1 MEDGGSPALT
11 TAGAANDPPV
21 LTRVGDWACRW
32 MDVPAPN
39 PAFDVSF
46 DAAAADERR
55 MRAEPRPLA
64 RPVVVVGGY
73 RAWTIAA
80 ASLASRLCAMTCRDR
95 GMFAAMSYPW
105 SSDFTRIAARLVR
118 LVGARWPGGDEAAW
132 TREVDVVG
140 VSMGGLVARAAAA
153 GVGRGGCDAPG
164 RRLHI
169 GRLFT
174 LGTPHRG
181 ARLADLARPDA
192 AARDMRAGSAFLA
205 RLDAARS
212 TSGNVAG
219 YELVCYTR
227 LRDSWVGATR
237 TSPAGHPTHWVSGW
251 RVLSHVT
258 VSMDTRIVA
267 DIARRL
273 RGEDPLAT
281 SGAAGASPPPRN

>member
-1 MEDGGSPALT
+1 
-11 TAGAANDPPV
+11 
-21 LTRVGDWACRW
+21 

-39 PAFDVSF
+39 PAFDVSLA
-46 DAAAADERR
+46 AAAADEQR
-55 MRAEPRPLA
+55 MRAHPRPLS

-80 ASLASRLCAMTCRDR
+80 SSLASRLCAMTGRDPA
-95 GMFAAMSYPW
+95 MFAAMAYPW
-105 SSDFTRIAARLVR
+105 SSDFTAIAARLVA
-118 LVGARWPGGDEAAW
+118 LVAGRWPGGDEGW

-153 GVGRGGCDAPG
+153 GVGSGGRKTQV
-164 RRLHI
+164 RRLRI

-181 ARLADLARPDA
+181 ARLAELARPDS

-205 RLDAARS
+205 QLDEARTAGGDGAA
-212 TSGNVAG
+212 

-227 LRDSWVGATR
+227 LRDSWVGAGR
-237 TSPAGHPTHWVSGW
+237 TSPVGHSTLWVSGW

-273 RGEDPLAT
+273 RAEEPFAHPAGE
-281 SGAAGASPPPRN
+281 PPPRD

>member
-1 MEDGGSPALT
+1 
-11 TAGAANDPPV
+11 
-21 LTRVGDWACRW
+21 

-73 RAWTIAA
+73 RAWTVAA
-80 ASLASRLCAMTCRDR
+80 ASLASRLCAMTCRDP

-118 LVGARWPGGDEAAW
+118 LVAARWPGGDEAR

-153 GVGRGGCDAPG
+153 GVGRGGCDTAG

-169 GRLFT
+169 VRLFT

-181 ARLADLARPDA
+181 ARLAELARPDA

-219 YELVCYTR
+219 YELACYTR

-258 VSMDTRIVA
+258 VSMDTRIIA

-273 RGEDPLAT
+273 RGEAPLT
-281 SGAAGASPPPRN
+281 QDGAKDGPPPRD